1 MPLYEYENTKTGER
15 FTENLPINKRNIPL
29 RNPFIRRVLTIPNLS
44 LISDVGGKEDK
55 AREQISQSAEQGF
68 IQREIDEK
76 KGKIKV
82 PDWSKEKRERN
93 KQKRKWL

>member
-55 AREQISQSAEQGF
+55 AREQISQSSEQGF

-82 PDWSKEKRERN
+82 PDLSKEKRERN

>member
-1 MPLYEYENTKTGER
+1 MPLYEYENKKTGER
-15 FTENLPINKRNIPL
+15 FTESLPVHKRNFPL

-82 PDWSKEKRERN
+82 PDWSKEKREKS
-93 KQKRKWL
+93 KQKRRWF

>member
-1 MPLYEYENTKTGER
+1 MPLYEYENTKTGKR
-15 FTENLPINKRNIPL
+15 FTENFPIYKRNFPL
-29 RNPFIRRVLTIPNLS
+29 RNPFIRRVLTVPNLS